1 MKKILIIQTASIGD
15 VILTTPILEKLHYI
29 YKDAM
34 IDFLLKKGIES
45 LFIAHPFIHQLI
57 FWDKKSNKYKNLFNI
72 IKQIRKE
79 KYDIVINVQRFAS
92 SGIITGL
99 SGAETTI
106 GFNKNPFAMF
116 FTKKIKHKIGK
127 QYQGIHEID
136 RNLELLAD
144 LDTDKKFTV
153 RLYPSEKDFATINKY
168 KDTTYICVAPASLWN
183 TKQYPKEKWIEFINK
198 VKPDYKIYLL
208 GSKHDI
214 ELCNE
219 IINATTNQNTFN
231 LAGKLSM
238 LESAA
243 LMKDAKM
250 NFVNDSAPLHLASS
264 MNAHVTAVFCS
275 TITEFGFGPLS
286 DDSAVI
292 ETSERLDCRPCGL
305 HGYKECPEKHFKCA
319 MTITKEQLLSRL

>member
-45 LFIAHPFIHQLI
+45 LFINHPFIRSLI
-57 FWDKKSNKYKNLFNI
+57 IWDKKSNKYKNLFNI
-72 IKQIRKE
+72 INQIRKE
-79 KYDIVINVQRFAS
+79 KYDLVINVQRFAS
-92 SGIITGL
+92 SGIITAL

-106 GFNKNPFAMF
+106 GFDKNPFAMF
-116 FTKKIKHKIGK
+116 FTKKIKHKIGI

-136 RNLELLAD
+136 RNLELLAH

-153 RLYPSEKDFATINKY
+153 KLYPTKEDFDMIEPFRTAK
-168 KDTTYICVAPASLWN
+168 YICIAPASLWN
-183 TKQYPKEKWIEFINK
+183 TKQYPKEKWIEFINGINQIL
-198 VKPDYKIYLL
+198 VIHLL
-208 GSKHDI
+208 GSKQDVD
-214 ELCNE
+214 LCNE
-219 IINATTNQNTFN
+219 IKEAAIGKHILN

-243 LMKDAKM
+243 LMKNAKM
-250 NFVNDSAPLHLASS
+250 NYVNDSAPLHLASS

-286 DDSAVI
+286 DDSVVI
-292 ETSERLDCRPCGL
+292 ETSEQLDCRPCGL
-305 HGYKECPEKHFKCA
+305 HGYNECPEKHFKCA

>member
-45 LFIAHPFIHQLI
+45 LFINHPFIRQLI
-57 FWDKKSNKYKNLFNI
+57 IWDKKADKYKNLFNI

-92 SGIITGL
+92 SGIITAL

-106 GFNKNPFAMF
+106 GFDKNPFAMF
-116 FTKKIKHKIGK
+116 FTKKIKHKIGI

-136 RNLELLAD
+136 RNLELLAH
-144 LDTDKKFTV
+144 LGTDKKFSV
-153 RLYPSEKDFATINKY
+153 KLYPSEKDYTNINKY
-168 KDTTYICVAPASLWN
+168 NDKTYICVAPASLWN
-183 TKQYPKEKWIEFINK
+183 TKQYPKEKWIEFIDK
-198 VKPDYKIYLL
+198 ISPDYKIYLL
-208 GSKHDI
+208 GSKQDVD
-214 ELCNE
+214 LCNE
-219 IINATTNQNTFN
+219 IKEAAIGKHILN

-243 LMKDAKM
+243 LMKGAKM
-250 NFVNDSAPLHLASS
+250 NYVNDSAPLHLASS

-286 DDSAVI
+286 DDSVVI
-292 ETSERLDCRPCGL
+292 ETSEQLDCRPCGL
-305 HGYKECPEKHFKCA
+305 HGYNECPEKHFKCA